1 MERTSERKAEA
12 LRCPL
17 CHGPLDPEA
26 ARRCGGCDT
35 PFHAGCLRELG
46 GCSTLGCAQAGRQAV
61 AAQKPDAPAPA
72 GRGGSVPLAVA
83 ANLLAW
89 FFVAGS
95 ALLAL
100 PCALLGAL
108 PFVRARRWR
117 AVALTLALSPAV
129 LPPLAVGNA
138 VLGYLTGTASIRTFG
153 LMLGPPPLDPVVRC
167 PIESGGCVPDATG
180 ELWNL
185 PNNLT
190 LRALGAVFGPQ
201 RGAYRGPLP
210 TDDEVRALVNVP
222 DEARYAAAAAAVDA
236 IEALPDGALDWAL
249 EPLSACAA
257 PGQLSLQPIAVVEDR
272 LLIVTDVHD
281 EHFRLTPCAA
291 LVDLDTGRLVRVVRG
306 RPVGR

>member
-1 MERTSERKAEA
+1 MERTTERRADA

-26 ARRCGGCDT
+26 ARRCTGCDT

-61 AAQKPDAPAPA
+61 AAEKPVAPRP
-72 GRGGSVPLAVA
+72 RGSVPMAVA

-89 FFVAGS
+89 FLLAVS

-108 PFVRARRWR
+108 SFARARRWR

-153 LMLGPPPLDPVVRC
+153 LVRSPAPLDPVVRC
-167 PIESGGCVPDATG
+167 PIESGGCVPDGTG

-190 LRALGAVFGPQ
+190 LRALTAAFGPQ

-210 TDDEVRALVNVP
+210 ADEEVWAAIERPLDPAAREAL
-222 DEARYAAAAAAVDA
+222 EARTRDVDPGSFT
-236 IEALPDGALDWAL
+236 LP
-249 EPLSACAA
+249 ACAESRGRSPRRA
-257 PGQLSLQPIAVVEDR
+257 ALLGDR
-272 LLIVTDVHD
+272 LLVLADQHGPGV
-281 EHFRLTPCAA
+281 RPCFA
-291 LVDLDTGRLVRVVRG
+291 LVDLEAGRLVQVVRG
-306 RPVGR
+306 RPAGR

>member
-1 MERTSERKAEA
+1 MERTCEA

-17 CHGPLDPEA
+17 CHGPLDLA
-26 ARRCGGCDT
+26 ASRRCAACDT

-46 GCSTLGCAQAGRQAV
+46 GCSTLGCAQAGRQVV
-61 AAQKPDAPAPA
+61 AAAKPTAQAR
-72 GRGGSVPLAVA
+72 RGGSVALAVA

-89 FFVAGS
+89 FLVAFS
-95 ALLAL
+95 AFLAL

-108 PFVRARRWR
+108 PFALARRRR

-138 VLGYLTGTASIRTFG
+138 VIGYLTGTASIRTFG

-167 PIESGGCVPDATG
+167 PIESGGCVRDGTG

-201 RGAYRGPLP
+201 RGVYRGSLP
-210 TDDEVRALVNVP
+210 TDEEVRALMNVP
-222 DEARYAAAAAAVDA
+222 DKVRYAAAAAAVDA
-236 IEALPDGALDWAL
+236 IDALPDGALDWAL
-249 EPLSACAA
+249 EPLSACAK
-257 PGQLSLQPIAVVEDR
+257 PGQLSWLPIAVIEDR

-281 EHFRLTPCAA
+281 EHYRLTPCAA